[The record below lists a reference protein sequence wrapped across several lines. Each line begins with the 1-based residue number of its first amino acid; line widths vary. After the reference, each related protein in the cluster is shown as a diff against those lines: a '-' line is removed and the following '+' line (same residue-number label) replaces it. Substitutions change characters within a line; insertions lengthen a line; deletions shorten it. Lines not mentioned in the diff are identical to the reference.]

1 MHAQQADIDRP
12 HITCRN
18 REQVR
23 YIAASQPGAGAMLDI
38 SPDGTFLNTFADLD
52 FEVYLPTTPR

>member
-1 MHAQQADIDRP
+1 MY
-12 HITCRN
+12 RN

-23 YIAASQPGAGAMLDI
+23 LIAASQPTAGAMLDI

-52 FEVYLPTTPR
+52 FELYATSSGAAASLSRVRWQ